1 MGFILENETA
11 SILARMKTIRKGFRA
26 WNHPMLAHS
35 RPNITHLAT
44 NFVSLS
50 DSSET
55 HLSTGRVRQTFA
67 SNGKRRAG
75 RDGLG
80 EVKGPRYTAS
90 TPPPT
95 AAAAS
100 PGASRANGTV
110 GAEQRGRHVAIIVG
124 VSWDD
129 LGHRVRRRSVSP
141 TLQATSDLSRLHGIA
156 GLPGP
161 SYDVWVQGSPSA
173 TLDR

>member
-1 MGFILENETA
+1 METSILYQIRMGFILENETA

-90 TPPPT
+90 TPPHGRGSF
-95 AAAAS
+95 AWS
-100 PGASRANGTV
+100 KQSERYRWCRAERP
-110 GAEQRGRHVAIIVG
+110 ARSH
-124 VSWDD
+124 
-129 LGHRVRRRSVSP
+129 HRRSQ
-141 TLQATSDLSRLHGIA
+141 LG
-156 GLPGP
+156 
-161 SYDVWVQGSPSA
+161 
-173 TLDR
+173 

>member
-90 TPPPT
+90 TPPPRPRQLPLERAERT
-95 AAAAS
+95 V
-100 PGASRANGTV
+100 PLVPSREAGT
-110 GAEQRGRHVAIIVG
+110 
-124 VSWDD
+124 
-129 LGHRVRRRSVSP
+129 
-141 TLQATSDLSRLHGIA
+141 
-156 GLPGP
+156 
-161 SYDVWVQGSPSA
+161 
-173 TLDR
+173 